1 MVAKPAAVA
10 DVINLNSILYTC
22 MKKICLTVVGIYMM
36 MLHAFAQFTDKDTS
50 IYVAKPL
57 KIDEINLVSSYYNQ
71 NGNHSAIT
79 GGIGTEKVIDLS
91 NGLDVTWI
99 GWDQKQ
105 RKNTLTAGLGFDHH
119 TSASAAYVNKSG
131 ASKTGGTRLYPSLNW
146 NVDNQKTGRGFG
158 LGLYFSKE
166 YNYTSYGI
174 DAMFS
179 QKTKHNGEFSAK
191 ITGYFDRVKLIYP
204 SEFVQT
210 ATVTSASSGG
220 ESRNSIPSSPRN
232 TITSSLSFSQVISQR
247 LEGVILLDGVMQN
260 GYLGLPFH
268 RVYFADGTPN
278 IEKLP
283 SQRFK
288 LPVGVRLNYFLGDK
302 IILRAYYRYY
312 EDSWGIKSNTAS
324 LEVPVKITP
333 FVSISPFYRYYDQTA
348 AKYFAPY
355 EQHTAQDQ
363 FYTSNYDL
371 SKFNSNFFGANLR
384 IAPPKGVF
392 GSKHLSVLELRYGHY
407 AQNIDMNS
415 NVISVNF
422 KFK

>member
-1 MVAKPAAVA
+1 
-10 DVINLNSILYTC
+10 

-36 MLHAFAQFTDKDTS
+36 LLHAFSQFNDKDTS
-50 IYVAKPL
+50 FYVAKPL

-71 NGNHSAIT
+71 NGNHSPVT

-105 RKNTLTAGLGFDHH
+105 RKNTLIAGLGFDHH

-131 ASKTGGTRLYPSLNW
+131 ASNTGGTRLYPSINW
-146 NVDNQKTGRGFG
+146 NVDNEKTGTGFG
-158 LGLYFSKE
+158 LGVYFSKE

-174 DAMFS
+174 DAQFS
-179 QKTKHNGEFSAK
+179 QKTKHNGEFTGK

-204 SEFVQT
+204 SEFVQA
-210 ATVTSASSGG
+210 ATVTSASSGD
-220 ESRNSIPSSPRN
+220 ESRSKIPSSSRN
-232 TITSSLSFSQVISQR
+232 TVTGSLSFSQVINQR
-247 LEGVILLDGVMQN
+247 LQGIILLDGVMQS

-302 IILRAYYRYY
+302 IILRTYYRYY
-312 EDSWGIKSNTAS
+312 VDSWGIKSNTAS

-333 FVSISPFYRYYDQTA
+333 FLSISPFYRYYDQTA
-348 AKYFAPY
+348 AKYFAGY
-355 EQHTAQDQ
+355 EEHTSQDQ
-363 FYTSNYDL
+363 NYTSNYDL
-371 SKFNSNFFGANLR
+371 SKFNSNFYGANLR

-392 GSKHLSVLELRYGHY
+392 GAKHLNALEVRYGHY
-407 AQNIDMNS
+407 SKNIDMNAD
-415 NVISVNF
+415 VISVNL
-422 KFK
+422 KLK

>member
-1 MVAKPAAVA
+1 
-10 DVINLNSILYTC
+10 

-36 MLHAFAQFTDKDTS
+36 MLHAFSQFNDKDTS
-50 IYVAKPL
+50 FYVAKPL
-57 KIDEINLVSSYYNQ
+57 KIDEINLVSSYYSQ
-71 NGNHSAIT
+71 NGNHSPVT
-79 GGIGTEKVIDLS
+79 GGIGTEKVVDLS
-91 NGLDVTWI
+91 NGLDITWI

-131 ASKTGGTRLYPSLNW
+131 ASKTGGTRLYPSVNW
-146 NVDNQKTGRGFG
+146 NVDNEKTGRGFG
-158 LGLYFSKE
+158 LGFYFSKE

-174 DAMFS
+174 DAMIS
-179 QKTKHNGEFSAK
+179 QKTKHNGEFTGK

-220 ESRNSIPSSPRN
+220 ENRNKIPSSPRN
-232 TITSSLSFSQVISQR
+232 TITGSLSFSQVISQR
-247 LEGVILLDGVMQN
+247 LQGIILLDGVAQN

-288 LPVGVRLNYFLGDK
+288 LPIGVRLNYFLGDK
-302 IILRAYYRYY
+302 IILRTYYRYY
-312 EDSWGIKSNTAS
+312 VDSWGIKSNTAS
-324 LEVPVKITP
+324 IEVPVKITP
-333 FVSISPFYRYYDQTA
+333 FFSISPFYRYYDQTA

-355 EQHTAQDQ
+355 EQHTSRDQ
-363 FYTSNYDL
+363 YYTSNYDL

-392 GSKHLSVLELRYGHY
+392 GSKHLNALELRYGHY
-407 AQNIDMNS
+407 SKNIDMNAD
-415 NVISVNF
+415 VISVNL